1 MYVVMNFGVFVCSP
15 CAGIHRE
22 MTHKVKGI
30 SMSNFSE
37 DEIKTLT
44 KLGNLNQQANLMAKW
59 SDKRD
64 CLPAKDDTW
73 KMKDFF
79 RNKYIDKKFASKKKS
94 KDSSDDNSDDSEDSE
109 EAERR
114 RRKRR
119 KEKKKAKEAAKAK
132 AKHSYD
138 SENEEEKTAEN
149 NQQKEVE

>member
-1 MYVVMNFGVFVCSP
+1 MYVVMNFGMFVCSP

-64 CLPAKDDTW
+64 SLPPKDDTW

-94 KDSSDDNSDDSEDSE
+94 KDSSDDNSDDSVQIKSAHGFSYHNGPEWVWLYGFYV
-109 EAERR
+109 
-114 RRKRR
+114 
-119 KEKKKAKEAAKAK
+119 AAKVK
-132 AKHSYD
+132 FD
-138 SENEEEKTAEN
+138 SVNTTKD
-149 NQQKEVE
+149 QM